1 VRNVLAVT
9 GDPPHVGDYPGSS
22 GVYDVDAIGLV
33 SLLGHLNRGEDF
45 SGKAIDAPTSFY
57 VGVAVNPSADELE
70 REVDRFRE
78 KVDAGARFAMTQA
91 LFDLDYVD
99 RFLDR
104 LGCESPIPFLVGIW
118 PLTSFQLAFR
128 LHNEVPGI
136 TIPDPVQ
143 ERLAA
148 AGADARSVGF
158 ELARQLAE
166 DARSRAAGIYVIP
179 PFKEPAA
186 ALELLVA

>member
-1 VRNVLAVT
+1 
-9 GDPPHVGDYPGSS
+9 
-22 GVYDVDAIGLV
+22 
-33 SLLGHLNRGEDF
+33 
-45 SGKAIDAPTSFY
+45 
-57 VGVAVNPSADELE
+57 
-70 REVDRFRE
+70 
-78 KVDAGARFAMTQA
+78 MTQA
-91 LFDLDYVD
+91 LFDLDYLD

-104 LGCESPIPFLVGIW
+104 LGGESPIPFLVGIW

-136 TIPDPVQ
+136 TIPEPVQ
-143 ERLAA
+143 DRLAA

>member
-1 VRNVLAVT
+1 
-9 GDPPHVGDYPGSS
+9 
-22 GVYDVDAIGLV
+22 
-33 SLLGHLNRGEDF
+33 
-45 SGKAIDAPTSFY
+45 
-57 VGVAVNPSADELE
+57 
-70 REVDRFRE
+70 
-78 KVDAGARFAMTQA
+78 MTQA
-91 LFDLDYVD
+91 LFDLGYLD

-104 LGCESPIPFLVGIW
+104 LGGESPIPFLVGIW

-136 TIPDPVQ
+136 TIPEPVQ
-143 ERLAA
+143 ERLSA
-148 AGADARSVGF
+148 AGADARSIGF